1 MFVPDCEM
9 PFIMRLD
16 PRMATRPK
24 KNAAVAD
31 ATDAHANVAVLHK
44 AFDVLDLLQ
53 SCDEVQSLDAIVAAC
68 GLPRST
74 THRLLANLA
83 ARGYVEKD
91 DAGRY
96 RLGLKLLALGATV
109 RHRHSLR
116 DIVRPFMIDLRDRFG
131 ETVNLGCLQG
141 DEVLYLEIV
150 ESQHPIRVTGSLGV
164 LDPVNATAIGKSI
177 VAALPPARR
186 PLIRNWKCLTP
197 STILE
202 QDEFRAEL
210 EKTHKRG
217 YALDDEESM
226 EGGRCIGVA
235 ILHGGNPVAGLSV
248 SGPISRLTRERI
260 AEMAE
265 ALKNASWAI
274 SEQLRFFPDRWNH

>member
-1 MFVPDCEM
+1 
-9 PFIMRLD
+9 
-16 PRMATRPK
+16 MATRPK
-24 KNAAVAD
+24 KNAAIAD
-31 ATDAHANVAVLHK
+31 VTDPHVNVAVLHK

-53 SCDEVQSLDAIVAAC
+53 SCDDVQSLDEIVAAS

-74 THRLLANLA
+74 THRLLANLT
-83 ARGYVEKD
+83 ARGYVEKN

-109 RHRHSLR
+109 RQRHGLR
-116 DIVRPFMIDLRDRFG
+116 DIVRPFMVDLRDRFG

-164 LDPVNATAIGKSI
+164 LDPVHATAIGKSI
-177 VAALPPARR
+177 VAALPSASR
-186 PLIRNWKCLTP
+186 PVIRNWKCLTP

-235 ILHGGNPVAGLSV
+235 ILHRGNPVAGLSV

-260 AEMAE
+260 AEMVE
-265 ALKNASWAI
+265 ALKNASSAI
-274 SEQLRFFPDRWNH
+274 SEQLRFFPDRRWNH